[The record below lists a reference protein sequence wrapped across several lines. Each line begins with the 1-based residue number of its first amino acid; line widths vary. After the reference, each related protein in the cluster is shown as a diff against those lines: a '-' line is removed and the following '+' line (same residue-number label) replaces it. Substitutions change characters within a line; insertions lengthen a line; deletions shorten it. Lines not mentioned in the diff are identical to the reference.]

1 MNQKTCLILN
11 ELAILMRYDKR
22 DFKKRTVI
30 KTLVVSLKM
39 SVSKKNSQGD
49 NISLQKTK
57 DSQLQQE
64 PLSQP
69 VFSVELLNPD
79 LIEQTNDS
87 NNCQKISKIH
97 KSFLQKACY
106 SRLSTE
112 YSHNWVSR
120 VKAT

>member
-11 ELAILMRYDKR
+11 ELAILMRYEKR

-69 VFSVELLNPD
+69 VFSVELFNPD
-79 LIEQTNDS
+79 LIEQTNGS
-87 NNCQKISKIH
+87 NN
-97 KSFLQKACY
+97 
-106 SRLSTE
+106 
-112 YSHNWVSR
+112 
-120 VKAT
+120 